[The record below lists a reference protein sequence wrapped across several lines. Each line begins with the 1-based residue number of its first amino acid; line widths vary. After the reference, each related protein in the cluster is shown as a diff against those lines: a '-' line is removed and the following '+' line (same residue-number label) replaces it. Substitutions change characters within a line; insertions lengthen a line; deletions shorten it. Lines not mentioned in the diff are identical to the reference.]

1 MMSDFSSRVLS
12 EQDFLRKILS
22 KIPGFSG
29 YIERQ
34 NRRASDKLLRDF
46 IAARFEE
53 QWKRISALQRDLVS
67 NGQIDLVDDLEQA
80 AVKLRQFIDRVKNAS
95 YGYASFFDNIKVNEE
110 ELAAVYQYDLS
121 LLDKVDEVARAVDN
135 VETSMGTD
143 GLKAAIRQLTTLAQD
158 CVDAFN
164 KRSEAMK
171 GLGKE

>member
-1 MMSDFSSRVLS
+1 MSDFSSRVLS

>member
-1 MMSDFSSRVLS
+1 MSDFSSRVLS

-95 YGYASFFDNIKVNEE
+95 YGYASFFDNIKINEE

-121 LLDKVDEVARAVDN
+121 LLDKVDEVARMVDN